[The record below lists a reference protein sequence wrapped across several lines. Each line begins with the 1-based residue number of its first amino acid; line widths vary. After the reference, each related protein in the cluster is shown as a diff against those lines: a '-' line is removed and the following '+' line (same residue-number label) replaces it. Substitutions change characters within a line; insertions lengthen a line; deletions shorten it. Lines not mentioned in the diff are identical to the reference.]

1 MICVSFNF
9 FLSHMVSEILFFS
22 CCIQLFGW
30 MQNKRNAKYENHNRT
45 STSSASSHH
54 VKQEPREEFSDWPHA
69 LLAIGTFGSTTNG
82 VSQNESKNVH
92 EEIEEGEKKSISQ
105 TGQEEEPSSSD
116 DIDDFTPEEVGKL
129 QKELIKLL
137 SRTKKRKSD
146 VNRELMKN
154 LPLDRFLNCPSSLEV
169 ERRISNALCAVV
181 DSSEGNKDE
190 DMERT
195 INAILG
201 RCKEISIESKKKT
214 DISKMSFSYLFKKIF
229 VCSDGI
235 STSPSPSLR
244 DTLQE
249 SRMEKLLKTM
259 LHKKINAQA
268 SSKPTSSTTKRYL
281 QDKKQLSLKS
291 EEEEETNERRSS
303 SEGHKWVKT
312 DSDCEFS
319 SNTH

>member
-1 MICVSFNF
+1 
-9 FLSHMVSEILFFS
+9 
-22 CCIQLFGW
+22 

-54 VKQEPREEFSDWPHA
+54 LKQEPREEFSDWPHA
-69 LLAIGTFGSTTNG
+69 LLAIGTFGSTSNG
-82 VSQNESKNVH
+82 VSDTKSKNVH
-92 EEIEEGEKKSISQ
+92 EEIEEEKEAISQ
-105 TGQEEEPSSSD
+105 PEQEEEPSSSD

-214 DISKMSFSYLFKKIF
+214 DISKKSFSYLFKKIF

-249 SRMEKLLKTM
+249 SRMEKLLKMM
-259 LHKKINAQA
+259 LHKKINSQA
-268 SSKPTSSTTKRYL
+268 SSKPASSTTKRYL
-281 QDKKQLSLKS
+281 EDKKQLSLKS
-291 EEEEETNERRSS
+291 EEEETNERRSS

-312 DSDCEFS
+312 DSDYSTLFEKIQKEIMKTVFLFRRKILE
-319 SNTH
+319 HQH